1 MNVLLDTCALLA
13 LSRGTLPV
21 AATAALRS
29 APEAT
34 VSVVSLWEVAIMAAA
49 GRLLLPRPPLPW
61 FTDLIQR
68 HRLHSLPLDEA
79 TVCEAAALPPVHGD
93 PIDRVLIALAKARH
107 LPLVTSDQTIA
118 RYPGIQTFW

>member
-1 MNVLLDTCALLA
+1 MDPDLPLIEALKAGEDLA
-13 LSRGTLPV
+13 LN
-21 AATAALRS
+21 
-29 APEAT
+29 E
-34 VSVVSLWEVAIMAAA
+34 
-49 GRLLLPRPPLPW
+49 
-61 FTDLIQR
+61 LIQR

-93 PIDRVLIALAKARH
+93 RFDRVLIALAKARH